1 MKLNFSLILAFLAF
15 LNLSAQ
21 GNRFTYEY
29 QFRIDSTKTDSLKK
43 EFANLDIFPTKS
55 YFYGQAKFAS
65 DSIMNNSIIQ
75 QRKSTP
81 NSISYSS
88 TTDEWNISYLIEKS
102 YPSFKTTW
110 LTNIEETNMIVEETP
125 VLKWQILP
133 ETQKIEN
140 YNCQK
145 ATANFGGRI
154 WEAWFSK
161 DLPFPDGPY
170 KFHGLPGL
178 IVKLED
184 KTKSHQFLLKGSK
197 KLKADDHSWEY
208 ISALEKEA
216 KNEFQGV
223 KVSPTQYKKL
233 FMTYK
238 NDPAKDIKLDLAN
251 PSNSMTVTTE
261 SGTKLTSNAE
271 IIKYFEESLA
281 QKYKTINNQLELNLH
296 RK

>member
-1 MKLNFSLILAFLAF
+1 MKLKLFSLFAFFAFLS
-15 LNLSAQ
+15 LSAQ

-29 QFRIDSTKTDSLKK
+29 RFRIDSTKTDSLKS
-43 EFANLDIFPTKS
+43 EFVNLDIFPTKS
-55 YFYGQAKFAS
+55 YYYGQASFAS
-65 DSIMNNSIIQ
+65 DSIMNNSIIE

-81 NSISYSS
+81 NSISFSS
-88 TTDEWNISYLIEKS
+88 TTEEWNISYVIEKA
-102 YPSFKTTW
+102 YPDFKSNW
-110 LTNIEETNMIVEETP
+110 FTNIEQTNMIVEETP
-125 VLKWQILP
+125 AMKWKILP

-145 ATANFGGRI
+145 ATAKFGGRV

-161 DLPFPDGPY
+161 DLPFTDGPY

-184 KTKSHQFLLKGSK
+184 TTKSHQFLLKGSK
-197 KLKADDHSWEY
+197 KLKPEDHSWDY
-208 ISALEKEA
+208 IRDLQKEA

-223 KVSPTQYKKL
+223 KVNPAQYKKL
-233 FMTYK
+233 YLSYK
-238 NDPAKDIKLDLAN
+238 NDPAKDIKLDLADPN
-251 PSNSMTVTTE
+251 TSMTVTTE
-261 SGTKLTSNAE
+261 GGAKLSNNAE

-281 QKYKTINNQLELNLH
+281 KKYKTINNQLELNLH

>member
-1 MKLNFSLILAFLAF
+1 MKHTLIIILTLFVTLNF
-15 LNLSAQ
+15 SAQ

-43 EFANLDIFPTKS
+43 EFVNLDIFPTKS

-65 DSIMNNSIIQ
+65 DSITNNSIIE

-81 NSISYSS
+81 NSLNYSS
-88 TTDEWNISYLIEKS
+88 TTEEWNISYLIEKS
-102 YPSFKTTW
+102 YPSFRTTW
-110 LTNIEETNMIVEETP
+110 FTNIEQTNMIVEETP
-125 VLKWQILP
+125 VIKWHILP
-133 ETQKIEN
+133 ETQKIQN

-161 DLPFPDGPY
+161 ELPFPDGPY

-184 KTKSHQFLLKGSK
+184 KTKSHQFILKGSK
-197 KLKADDHSWEY
+197 NLKVGDHSWDY
-208 ISALEKEA
+208 ILALEKEA
-216 KNEFQGV
+216 KHEFKGV
-223 KVSPTQYKKL
+223 KVNPVQYKKL

-238 NDPAKDIKLDLAN
+238 NDPAKDIKLDLADPN
-251 PSNSMTVTTE
+251 TKMTVYTE
-261 SGTKLTSNAE
+261 GGAELTDNLE
-271 IIKYFEESLA
+271 IIKYFEESQA
-281 QKYKTINNQLELNLH
+281 KKYKSNNNQLELNLH
-296 RK
+296 GK

>member
-1 MKLNFSLILAFLAF
+1 MKIKFYFILIFFTALNF
-15 LNLSAQ
+15 SAQ

-43 EFANLDIFPTKS
+43 EFVNLDILPTKS

-65 DSIMNNSIIQ
+65 DSIANNSIIE

-88 TTDEWNISYLIEKS
+88 TTEDWNISYLIEKS

-110 LTNIEETNMIVEETP
+110 FTNIEQTNMIVEETP
-125 VLKWQILP
+125 VIKWQILP

-140 YNCQK
+140 YSCQK

-161 DLPFPDGPY
+161 ELPFPDGPY

-184 KTKSHQFLLKGSK
+184 KSKSHQFLLKGNK
-197 KLKADDHSWEY
+197 KLKVEDHSWDY
-208 ISALEKEA
+208 ILELQKEA
-216 KNEFQGV
+216 DHEFKGV
-223 KVSPTQYKKL
+223 KVNPAQYKKQY
-233 FMTYK
+233 MSYK
-238 NDPAKDIKLDLAN
+238 NDPAKDVKLDLAD
-251 PSNSMTVTTE
+251 PHTTMTVTTE
-261 SGTKLTSNAE
+261 SGAKLTSNAE
-271 IIKYFEESLA
+271 IIKFFEESMA
-281 QKYKTINNQLELNLH
+281 KKYKSINNQLEINLH

>member
-1 MKLNFSLILAFLAF
+1 MKLNFSLILLFLAF

-43 EFANLDIFPTKS
+43 EFVNLDIFPTKS

-65 DSIMNNSIIQ
+65 DSIANNSIIE
-75 QRKSTP
+75 QRRSTP

-110 LTNIEETNMIVEETP
+110 FTNIEQTNMIVEETP
-125 VLKWQILP
+125 VIKWQILP

-184 KTKSHQFLLKGSK
+184 KTKSHQFSLKGNK
-197 KLKADDHSWEY
+197 KLKAEDHSWDY
-208 ISALEKEA
+208 ILALEKEA
-216 KNEFQGV
+216 KHEFEGV
-223 KVSPTQYKKL
+223 KVNLAQYKKQY
-233 FMTYK
+233 MSYK
-238 NDPAKDIKLDLAN
+238 NDPAKDIKLDLADPN
-251 PSNSMTVTTE
+251 TSMEVTTE
-261 SGTKLTSNAE
+261 GGAKLTSNAE
-271 IIKYFEESLA
+271 IIKYFEESMSK
-281 QKYKTINNQLELNLH
+281 KYKSVNNQLELNLH

>member
-1 MKLNFSLILAFLAF
+1 MKLKYALILAIFAI

-29 QFRIDSTKTDSLKK
+29 QFRIDSTKTDSMKK
-43 EFANLDIFPTKS
+43 EFVNLDIFPTKS

-65 DSIMNNSIIQ
+65 DSITNNSIIE

-81 NSISYSS
+81 NSLSYSS
-88 TTDEWNISYLIEKS
+88 TTEDWNTSYLIEKS
-102 YPSFKTTW
+102 YPSFKTNW
-110 LTNIEETNMIVEETP
+110 FTNIEQTNMVVEETP
-125 VLKWQILP
+125 VIKWQILP
-133 ETQKIEN
+133 ETQKIES

-184 KTKSHQFLLKGSK
+184 KTKSHQFLLKGNK
-197 KLKADDHSWEY
+197 KLKAEDHSWDY
-208 ISALEKEA
+208 ILALQKEA
-216 KNEFQGV
+216 KHEFEGV
-223 KVSPTQYKKL
+223 KVNPTQYKKL

-251 PSNSMTVTTE
+251 PNHSMTVTTGE
-261 SGTKLTSNAE
+261 GKKLTNNAE
-271 IIKYFEESLA
+271 IIKFFEELSA
-281 QKYKTINNQLELNLH
+281 RKYKSNNNQLELNLH